1 MATYGK
7 ISTGSDFVYYWR
19 LDNFLKLPEGI
30 GEKILSPNFGI
41 IDNNFS
47 HGTINLEIYPKGDSR
62 TLTHVS
68 LYIMNKSKEDLTFT
82 YRFSPYL
89 NSK

>member
-19 LDNFLKLPEGI
+19 LDNFLKLPEGN

-41 IDNNFS
+41 IDNNFNY
-47 HGTINLEIYPKGDSR
+47 GTINIEISILITYVYLNIQKKD
-62 TLTHVS
+62 
-68 LYIMNKSKEDLTFT
+68 KEDLTFT
-82 YRFSPYL
+82 YRFSPYV

>member
-1 MATYGK
+1 MATYGE

-19 LDNFLKLPEGI
+19 LDNFLERPEANR
-30 GEKILSPNFGI
+30 EKILSPNFGI
-41 IDNNFS
+41 IDNNFNY
-47 HGTINLEIYPKGDSR
+47 GTINIEISILITYVYLNIQKKD
-62 TLTHVS
+62 
-68 LYIMNKSKEDLTFT
+68 KEDLTFT